1 MVSGVEKSA
10 NLGAFCQSEKKKEK
24 DKKKKMKMKMKKEKE
39 EESVGKKITI
49 GVCVMEKKVKCGS
62 EVLFYVLCCN
72 YRACTITSL
81 LVISFPA
88 GRY

>member
-1 MVSGVEKSA
+1 MVSGVERSA

-24 DKKKKMKMKMKKEKE
+24 DKKKKMKMKKEKE

-62 EVLFYVLCCN
+62 EVLFYVVV
-72 YRACTITSL
+72 AIAQHASL
-81 LVISFPA
+81 PV
-88 GRY
+88 Y